1 MLRIM
6 ALGHGNVSP
15 EKGSIAVTGAVG
27 GVGKLRCVPARGSW
41 IPCHSLNRPTR
52 GSEYLRG
59 LGAAEI
65 IPRSQLASSGKPL
78 AKQRWI
84 GAVDT
89 VGGQT
94 LENLCAATH
103 YGGTV
108 AACGL
113 AGSMEFPGTVAP
125 FILRGVTLA
134 GVDSVYCQASKRATA
149 WARLSSLLEKRIVD
163 RIARTISLKQVIQN
177 ADDVL
182 AGMI

>member
-1 MLRIM
+1 M
-6 ALGHGNVSP
+6 
-15 EKGSIAVTGAVG
+15 
-27 GVGKLRCVPARGSW
+27 
-41 IPCHSLNRPTR
+41 
-52 GSEYLRG
+52 
-59 LGAAEI
+59 
-65 IPRSQLASSGKPL
+65 